1 MSRKLKNI
9 LMIVLLVIL
18 IITNGLTIYFS
29 SRSNSNLNN
38 NQNLMEQPPSMK
50 QNEDSNSTSKDDTSN
65 NEFNH
70 QFSNENKENNSQNN
84 TKSDGSTNN
93 QPPEKPSGEDNKTFP
108 NQNGENAPEI
118 NSPNSTNTNISN
130 TYFILFVIQ
139 SLAITLIIMYLLMS
153 KFNKKTLKE
162 TFISSDKIIIYGLST
177 IIITSSL
184 TYLDNYV
191 IKNILLPSGNSNNS
205 TLNNNVTYSSTK
217 EITGNTKLN
226 SGKYTSTKS
235 DENVILASG
244 DISATLK
251 NISVSKT
258 GDSSSGDNTSFYG
271 INSAIIAKSGA
282 NLQLENLDIVTNAT
296 GANGVFSYGG
306 NATTNN
312 NTNDGTVVT
321 ISNSTI
327 KTKKDNSGGI
337 MTTGGGTTK
346 AYNLTIN
353 TSGISS
359 AAIRTDRGGGTV
371 TVDGGTYT
379 TTGKG
384 SPSIY
389 STANVKVKNAT
400 LKSNTSEGIVVEGKN
415 SVTLEDCTLTSNNT
429 ELNGLSTTY
438 KNIFLYQSM
447 SGDASN
453 GNSTFTAQDSNITT
467 SKGDTFYVTNTTS
480 TISLNNNTIKNNDS
494 TGNFLRIQKDS
505 WGNSGDNGGEVKLN
519 LTSQQ
524 VEGNIVVDEL
534 STLSMTLENNSSY
547 EGTIN
552 AENEAKSISL
562 KLDKNS
568 HIKLTGNSYITSL
581 SNEASDNSNIDFNG
595 YKLYVDGKAI
605 N

>member
-65 NEFNH
+65 NEFNQ
-70 QFSNENKENNSQNN
+70 QFSNENKENNAQNN
-84 TKSDGSTNN
+84 IQSDGSTNN

-108 NQNGENAPEI
+108 NQNGENVSEI
-118 NSPNSTNTNISN
+118 NSPNSTNISN
-130 TYFILFVIQ
+130 IYFILYVIE
-139 SLAITLIIMYLLMS
+139 SLAITLIIIYLLMS

-184 TYLDNYV
+184 TYLDNCV
-191 IKNILLPSGNSNNS
+191 AKNILIPSSNSNNS
-205 TLNNNVTYSSTK
+205 TLNNNITYSSTK

-251 NISVSKT
+251 NVSVSKT

-353 TSGISS
+353 TSGVSS

-453 GNSTFTAQDSNITT
+453 GNSTFIAQDSNITT

-505 WGNSGDNGGEVKLN
+505 WGKSGDNGGEVKLN

-552 AENEAKSISL
+552 AENKAKSISL

-581 SNEASDNSNIDFNG
+581 SNETSDNSNIDFNG
-595 YKLYVDGKAI
+595 YKLYVDGTAI

>member
-50 QNEDSNSTSKDDTSN
+50 QNEDSNYTSKDDT
-65 NEFNH
+65 FNDKFNQ

-84 TKSDGSTNN
+84 TQSDGATNN

-118 NSPNSTNTNISN
+118 NSPNSTNISN

-139 SLAITLIIMYLLMS
+139 SLAITLIIIYLLMS

-191 IKNILLPSGNSNNS
+191 AKNMLISSSNSNNS
-205 TLNNNVTYSSTK
+205 TLNNNVTHSSTK

-226 SGKYTSTKS
+226 SGKYISTKS

-258 GDSSSGDNTSFYG
+258 GDSSSGDDTSFYG

-282 NLQLENLDIVTNAT
+282 NLQIENLDIVTNAT

-337 MTTGGGTTK
+337 ITTGGGITK

-384 SPSIY
+384 SPSVY

-415 SVTLEDCTLTSNNT
+415 SVTLEECTLTSNNT

-453 GNSTFTAQDSNITT
+453 GNSTFTAKDSNITT
-467 SKGDTFYVTNTTS
+467 SKGDTFYVTNTTA

-505 WGNSGDNGGEVKLN
+505 WGKSGDNGGEVKLN

-534 STLSMTLENNSSY
+534 SILSITLENNSSY
-547 EGTIN
+547 EGIIN
-552 AENEAKSISL
+552 AENKAKSISL
-562 KLDKNS
+562 KLDKI
-568 HIKLTGNSYITSL
+568 HI
-581 SNEASDNSNIDFNG
+581 
-595 YKLYVDGKAI
+595 
-605 N
+605 

>member
-1 MSRKLKNI
+1 ML
-9 LMIVLLVIL
+9 
-18 IITNGLTIYFS
+18 
-29 SRSNSNLNN
+29 
-38 NQNLMEQPPSMK
+38 
-50 QNEDSNSTSKDDTSN
+50 
-65 NEFNH
+65 
-70 QFSNENKENNSQNN
+70 
-84 TKSDGSTNN
+84 
-93 QPPEKPSGEDNKTFP
+93 
-108 NQNGENAPEI
+108 
-118 NSPNSTNTNISN
+118 
-130 TYFILFVIQ
+130 
-139 SLAITLIIMYLLMS
+139 
-153 KFNKKTLKE
+153 
-162 TFISSDKIIIYGLST
+162 
-177 IIITSSL
+177 ITSS
-184 TYLDNYV
+184 
-191 IKNILLPSGNSNNS
+191 NSNNS
-205 TLNNNVTYSSTK
+205 TLNNNVTYSSAK

-258 GDSSSGDNTSFYG
+258 GDSSSGDDTSFYG
-271 INSAIIAKSGA
+271 TNSSIIAKSGA

-337 MTTGGGTTK
+337 MTTGGGITK

-371 TVDGGTYT
+371 TVDGGIYT
-379 TTGKG
+379 TTGKS
-384 SPSIY
+384 SPSVY

-415 SVTLEDCTLTSNNT
+415 SVTLEECTLISNNT

-453 GNSTFTAQDSNITT
+453 ENSTFTAQDSNITT
-467 SKGDTFYVTNTTS
+467 SKGDTFYITNTTA

-505 WGNSGDNGGEVKLN
+505 WGKSGDNGGEVKLN

-534 STLSMTLENNSSY
+534 STLSITLENNSSY
-547 EGTIN
+547 EGIIN
-552 AENEAKSISL
+552 AENKAKSISL

-568 HIKLTGNSYITSL
+568 HIKLTGNSYITSI
-581 SNEASDNSNIDFNG
+581 SNDTSDNSNIDFNG
-595 YKLYVDGKAI
+595 YKLYVDGTAI

>member
-1 MSRKLKNI
+1 
-9 LMIVLLVIL
+9 
-18 IITNGLTIYFS
+18 
-29 SRSNSNLNN
+29 
-38 NQNLMEQPPSMK
+38 
-50 QNEDSNSTSKDDTSN
+50 
-65 NEFNH
+65 
-70 QFSNENKENNSQNN
+70 
-84 TKSDGSTNN
+84 
-93 QPPEKPSGEDNKTFP
+93 
-108 NQNGENAPEI
+108 
-118 NSPNSTNTNISN
+118 
-130 TYFILFVIQ
+130 
-139 SLAITLIIMYLLMS
+139 MS

-191 IKNILLPSGNSNNS
+191 AKNMLISSSNSNNS
-205 TLNNNVTYSSTK
+205 TLNNNVTHSSTK

-226 SGKYTSTKS
+226 SGKYISTKS

-258 GDSSSGDNTSFYG
+258 GDSSSGDDTSFYG

-282 NLQLENLDIVTNAT
+282 NLQIENLDIVTNAT

-337 MTTGGGTTK
+337 ITTGGGITK

-384 SPSIY
+384 SPSVY

-415 SVTLEDCTLTSNNT
+415 SVTLEECTLTSNNT

-453 GNSTFTAQDSNITT
+453 GNSTFTAKDSNITT
-467 SKGDTFYVTNTTS
+467 SKGDTFYVTNTTA

-505 WGNSGDNGGEVKLN
+505 WGKSGDNGGEVKLN

-534 STLSMTLENNSSY
+534 SILSITLENNSSY
-547 EGTIN
+547 EGIIN
-552 AENEAKSISL
+552 AENKAKSISL
-562 KLDKNS
+562 KLDKI
-568 HIKLTGNSYITSL
+568 HI
-581 SNEASDNSNIDFNG
+581 
-595 YKLYVDGKAI
+595 
-605 N
+605 